1 MGYELRAVVG
11 RHLPAS
17 ASALFADAPLTV
29 DAATVALE
37 QGFGLVPMVD
47 EVLDALFAEFI
58 DGPVVEGFTYLKVGI
73 VDAIARPGYEA
84 AYIEVDMFGGSG
96 TQAAVVIGSGGMVT
110 EPLRTTFGGFGPPP
124 IERQDWA
131 INSALRRLGA
141 VVMPGATDEFEGVGL
156 GRHRHTEDWGTQR

>member
-17 ASALFADAPLTV
+17 ATAIFADAPLTV

-58 DGPVVEGFTYLKVGI
+58 EGPVVEGFTYLTVGI
-73 VDAIARPGYEA
+73 VDAIALPGQEV
-84 AYIEVDMFGGSG
+84 AYIEVDLFGGSG
-96 TQAAVVIGSGGMVT
+96 TQAAVVIGPSGMVT

-124 IERQDWA
+124 VEREDWA
-131 INSALRRLGA
+131 INTALRRLGA
-141 VVMPGATDEFEGVGL
+141 VVPSDVTDEFEAVGL
-156 GRHRHTEDWGTQR
+156 GRHRHTEDWGVAR